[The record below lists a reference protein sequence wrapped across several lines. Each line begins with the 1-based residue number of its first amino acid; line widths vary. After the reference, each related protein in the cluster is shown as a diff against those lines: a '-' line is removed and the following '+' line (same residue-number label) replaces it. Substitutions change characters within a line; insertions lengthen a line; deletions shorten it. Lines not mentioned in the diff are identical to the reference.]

1 MPKAEKGSLKDL
13 GKKIKARGLQ
23 KLKFYCQMCEKQ
35 CRDANGF
42 KCHLT
47 SESHLRQMKVFSGN
61 AGSFMDRY
69 SKEFEKMYLDT
80 LRMRH
85 GTSKTSANNVYQE
98 VIQDKAH
105 IHMNATIWLTL
116 TDFCKYLGKT
126 GKCVVEETERGW
138 YVTYI
143 EQNVA
148 RLQQQEATLHRLELE
163 KVAEQATHERME
175 QQRIEAA
182 KALDRAG
189 AALHTEA
196 TNLERSGDEGAA
208 TIQLSLAIGTTAKKA
223 KAKRTL
229 GKSVFGHDDD
239 DDDNDDSNE
248 AGKVSR
254 PVEEREPESSS
265 TMQANGRGAEPTSK
279 RLRSGNDDRPSRSSL
294 SSKRSAE
301 EGTKKRAKVEMDPPD
316 LTSAQEG
323 ENQAWLYR
331 GILVRIINQ
340 DVATGKYFRCKGAV
354 DKILDNGFSAE
365 VVVTD
370 HHDQSLVGDVL
381 RLDQDDLET
390 VAPKQPRERVRILR
404 GRYRGTKALALD
416 LDKKNCVATL
426 ELKDGTVLNRIEYDD
441 FSKLG

>member
-1 MPKAEKGSLKDL
+1 MPKAERGSLKDL
-13 GKKIKARGLQ
+13 GKQIKARGLQ

-47 SESHLRQMKVFSGN
+47 SESHLRQMKVFSEN

-85 GTSKTSANNVYQE
+85 GTSKTPANNVYQE

-148 RLQQQEATLHRLELE
+148 RLQQQEATLRRIELE
-163 KVAEQATHERME
+163 KEAEQATHERME

-189 AALHTEA
+189 VTLHTEA
-196 TNLERSGDEGAA
+196 TNLERSGDDGTAA
-208 TIQLSLAIGTTAKKA
+208 TIQLSLGAGTTAKKA

-239 DDDNDDSNE
+239 DDDSNE
-248 AGKVSR
+248 DEKVSR
-254 PVEEREPESSS
+254 TVAEREPESTSA
-265 TMQANGRGAEPTSK
+265 TKANDRAAEATSK
-279 RLRSGNDDRPSRSSL
+279 RLHSDNDYRSSHGSL
-294 SSKRSAE
+294 SSKTSVE
-301 EGTKKRAKVEMDPPD
+301 EGAKKRAKLELDPPN
-316 LTSAQEG
+316 LTSAQES

-340 DVATGKYFRCKGAV
+340 EVASGKYFRCKGVV
-354 DKILDNGFSAE
+354 DNILDNGFSAE

-370 HHDQSLVGDVL
+370 HRDSSLVGDVL

-390 VAPKQPRERVRILR
+390 VAPKQRHERVRILR
-404 GRYRGTKALALD
+404 GKHRGSKALALD
-416 LDKKNCVATL
+416 LDKRNCVATL
-426 ELKDGTVLNRIEYDD
+426 ELKGGTVLNRVDYDD

>member
-47 SESHLRQMKVFSGN
+47 SESHLRQMKVFSEN

-85 GTSKTSANNVYQE
+85 GTSKTPANNVYQE

-148 RLQQQEATLHRLELE
+148 RLQQQEATLRRLELE
-163 KVAEQATHERME
+163 KEAEQATHERME

-189 AALHTEA
+189 ATLHTEA
-196 TNLERSGDEGAA
+196 TNLERSGDNGAA
-208 TIQLSLAIGTTAKKA
+208 TIQLSLASGSTIAKKA
-223 KAKRTL
+223 KAKRAL
-229 GKSVFGHDDD
+229 GKSVFVHDDD
-239 DDDNDDSNE
+239 DDSNE
-248 AGKVSR
+248 DGKVSR
-254 PVEEREPESSS
+254 PVDQRVPETSS
-265 TMQANGRGAEPTSK
+265 TTEANVRGAEPTAK
-279 RLRSGNDDRPSRSSL
+279 RLRSDNDYRSSHDSL
-294 SSKRSAE
+294 SSKRSVY
-301 EGTKKRAKVEMDPPD
+301 EGAKKRAKVEMDPPD
-316 LTSAQEG
+316 LTSAQDG

-340 DVATGKYFRCKGAV
+340 EVATGKYFRCKGVV
-354 DKILDNGFSAE
+354 DHILDNGFSAE

-370 HHDQSLVGDVL
+370 HADQSLVGDVL

-390 VAPKQPRERVRILR
+390 VAPKQRHERVRILR
-404 GRYRGTKALALD
+404 GKHRGTKALTLD

-426 ELKDGTVLNRIEYDD
+426 ELKDGTVLNRVDYDD